1 MDNSLKGILI
11 HTNIFGWQVRYE
23 FGENQVRNLHIHH
36 SCIEN
41 VKEKGIEGEE
51 VEFVIRGTPAPS
63 TLNGAIPSALLINK
77 D

>member
-1 MDNSLKGILI
+1 MDNTINGILI
-11 HTNIFGWQVRYE
+11 HTNAFGWQVRYE

-36 SCIEN
+36 SCIDS

-51 VEFVIRGTPAPS
+51 VKFIIRGTPMPS
-63 TLNGAIPSALLINK
+63 TLNGVVPSAILIE